1 MKKLFIIGGT
11 MGVGKTAVCNNL
23 KHRLDNSVFLD
34 GDWCW
39 DSDPF
44 HVNTETKEMVIKNI
58 CFMLNS
64 FLACRCYDNVIF
76 CWVMHE
82 QSIID
87 DILSRLDMSLCES
100 VVISLICNE
109 YTLKERLEKDI
120 KAGVRQGDIIGKS
133 LSRLELYDE
142 LNTIKII
149 TDAKTIEEISRE
161 IITLAR

>member
-1 MKKLFIIGGT
+1 
-11 MGVGKTAVCNNL
+11 
-23 KHRLDNSVFLD
+23 
-34 GDWCW
+34 
-39 DSDPF
+39 
-44 HVNTETKEMVIKNI
+44 
-58 CFMLNS
+58 MLNS